1 MAKIRNRYHF
11 LKLATILILVIIL
24 AASALWF
31 VYHRK
36 SHEKIRNVLLISIDT
51 CRADYLSCY
60 GYTKKTTPNIDTIA
74 EEGMIDK
81 NEIKLDTNLYDLGI
95 DSLSSLEI
103 LVALE
108 NKYDITIAQN
118 RLKNVNSVR
127 QIVRAVLSA
136 LKKKQ
141 SKDPVA

>member
-1 MAKIRNRYHF
+1 MN
-11 LKLATILILVIIL
+11 KLEQEI
-24 AASALWF
+24 
-31 VYHRK
+31 
-36 SHEKIRNVLLISIDT
+36 
-51 CRADYLSCY
+51 
-60 GYTKKTTPNIDTIA
+60 IDTIA
-74 EEGMIDK
+74 EEGVIDK
-81 NEIKLDTNLYDLGI
+81 GEIKLDSNLYDLGI

-136 LKKKQ
+136 LKEKQ
-141 SKDPVA
+141 SKDHGA